1 MIAVNK
7 ELTEILCRILNI
19 DKDGNLIQVL
29 VMTKEELTDILTK
42 WYDGASW
49 EHDFGPERNIIPN
62 I

>member
-1 MIAVNK
+1 MN
-7 ELTEILCRILNI
+7 
-19 DKDGNLIQVL
+19 
-29 VMTKEELTDILTK
+29 KEELTDILTK